1 VLLILIICLHL
12 YLLKH
17 LVFFPYPE
25 LFIYPYLTNQG
36 LLPYKQIFDQH
47 FPGLMFFPINLGT
60 LGMNTP
66 IDARY
71 WQFGIIV
78 FTHIMLYVSAKKI
91 NRSEKW
97 ALFVNLI
104 YFIWQPYLEGYV
116 LWIDVF
122 VVPILL
128 LAFYLLTKK
137 SLFLSG
143 LFLGVA
149 LLFKQVT
156 IPLIGLVFLYLFF
169 TSEGVKNII
178 SFLFGLFIPVV
189 ALVFWVLKLGIWK
202 EFIFWTVTFN
212 LTTFAQMGR
221 KYPGISDLM
230 KLIPVYGLS
239 IVLISYILFIKKE
252 KKPNFILVVL
262 FFISTLAFAYARFD
276 FVHLQPSLVFALLI
290 LTYLIK
296 KLVHRK
302 KYLIAGIYV
311 LVSILITSS
320 RYQSLTGSNVL
331 FFGDFEKQVSFKVAE
346 LTTPKDVIFAMG
358 TFPHIYQQTNTLPP
372 GSLFVFQFPWFMY
385 EAENKILSA
394 IISNPPKV
402 IVRDKNITIS
412 GIKVTTFMPN
422 INSYIDQNYNVSAY
436 SDSTEILLPK

>member
-1 VLLILIICLHL
+1 MIIVKKVGKNIFFRKYIWVLLILIICLHL

-128 LAFYLLTKK
+128 LAFYLL
-137 SLFLSG
+137 
-143 LFLGVA
+143 
-149 LLFKQVT
+149 
-156 IPLIGLVFLYLFF
+156 F